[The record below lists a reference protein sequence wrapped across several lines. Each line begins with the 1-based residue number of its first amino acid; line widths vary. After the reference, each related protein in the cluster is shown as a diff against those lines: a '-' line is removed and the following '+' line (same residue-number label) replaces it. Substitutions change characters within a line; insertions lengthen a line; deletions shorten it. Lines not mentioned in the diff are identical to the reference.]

1 MKAASR
7 TQHEGKLEERVYRR
21 AAGFVALARAAAEC
35 FGGTHMPDLDPAALR
50 NVVRDLKRAVR
61 SIKGAY
67 VVIIGGLAVQELG
80 YERYTKDVAAVVDSG
95 HYGQVLAKLRESGY
109 ELTPQFFLK
118 HRLTGAKLDLLRE
131 GTKMKDSREQLP
143 HPRELG
149 PNLGFATLPAVIRLK
164 LEAHRRQDLADVVGL
179 LKARPQDP
187 GALAGQL
194 PDHLRAEFL
203 VLAEEA
209 RREAGR

>member
-1 MKAASR
+1 
-7 TQHEGKLEERVYRR
+7 
-21 AAGFVALARAAAEC
+21 
-35 FGGTHMPDLDPAALR
+35 MPDLDPAALR
-50 NVVRDLKRAVR
+50 DVVRDLRRVVR

-67 VVIIGGLAVQELG
+67 VVIICGLAVQELG
-80 YERYTKDVAAVVDSG
+80 YERYTKDVDAVVDSG
-95 HYGQVLAKLRESGY
+95 HYGQVLAKLREGGY
-109 ELTPQFFLK
+109 ELTTQFFLK

-131 GTKMKDSREQLP
+131 GTKMKDSRELLP

-164 LEAHRRQDLADVVGL
+164 LEAHRRQDLADVVEL

-194 PDHLRAEFL
+194 PEHLRAEL
-203 VLAEEA
+203 LELAEEA